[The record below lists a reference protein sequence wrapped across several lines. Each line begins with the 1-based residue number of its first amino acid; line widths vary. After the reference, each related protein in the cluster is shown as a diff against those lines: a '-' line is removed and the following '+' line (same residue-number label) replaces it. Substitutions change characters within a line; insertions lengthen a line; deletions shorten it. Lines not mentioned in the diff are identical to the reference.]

1 MICLAHEDPHEFYK
15 VNFALMHHHKY
26 TLEDLE
32 SMIPY
37 ERDIYVALLQ
47 KFLEE
52 EKQRLQKNKQ
62 QEYRHE

>member
-1 MICLAHEDPHEFYK
+1 
-15 VNFALMHHHKY
+15 MHHHKY